1 MYMST
6 VTIPQKEYRKLRRQ
20 AAAYHKLA
28 GTLFKSVVRDPV
40 EDVVEDFRKTEL
52 YTEAFLRDLKEGLQ
66 KSSYAR

>member
-1 MYMST
+1 MGT

-20 AAAYHKLA
+20 AAAYRKLA